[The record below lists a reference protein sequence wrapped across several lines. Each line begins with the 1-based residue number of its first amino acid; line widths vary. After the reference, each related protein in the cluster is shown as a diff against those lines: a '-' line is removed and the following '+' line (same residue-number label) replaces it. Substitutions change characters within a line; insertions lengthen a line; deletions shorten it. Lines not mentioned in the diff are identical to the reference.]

1 MIEGEHNEELNEGPQ
16 TIRDKFIRLRTNRN
30 FSIKEA
36 NGFFIIL
43 AVLFLTVGAYVQMR
57 ELISGLL
64 ITEFGLLAFPVILYS
79 MIMKKDLRRVFRLK
93 WLPASAV
100 FKIIILA
107 ALLLPAIAVANLAS
121 IFIIELFGNA
131 IESTIPTASSGP
143 EFLLLFAVIAGSAGI
158 CEELFFR
165 GAILNGYESELGM
178 KWGAVFSGLL
188 FGIFHFN
195 PQNIFGP
202 IILGIVFSYLVQL
215 TGSIFAGIIAH
226 MTNNGIAVTMGYL
239 MNVVS
244 NGAVAES
251 DLIFESAGAILGV
264 MAFYLVI
271 GMICYIGVRAILKK
285 LRIQFP
291 SYVPVEGTDDFVEDI
306 GPLWGKEPL
315 KIDISHFFP
324 IALSVVIYGFI
335 IYVAYF

>member
-1 MIEGEHNEELNEGPQ
+1 MIEGEKNEGTL
-16 TIRDKFIRLRTNRN
+16 TIRDKIINLRANRN
-30 FSIKEA
+30 FTIKEA

-43 AVLFLTVGAYVQMR
+43 AILFLTVGAYVQSR

-64 ITEFGLLAFPVILYS
+64 ITEFGLLAAPVIIYS
-79 MIMKKDLRRVFRLK
+79 IIMKKDIISVFRLK
-93 WLPASAV
+93 LIPVSAV
-100 FKIIILA
+100 FKIVLLA
-107 ALLLPAIAVANLAS
+107 ALLLPTIAVANLAS

-131 IESTIPTASSGP
+131 IESTIPTASNGP
-143 EFLLLFAVIAGSAGI
+143 EYILLFAVIAGSAGI
-158 CEELFFR
+158 CEEIFFR
-165 GAILNGYESELGM
+165 GVILNGYESELGM

-215 TGSIFAGIIAH
+215 TGSILAGIIAH

-239 MNVVS
+239 MNVFSDGIV
-244 NGAVAES
+244 EDS

-271 GMICYIGVRAILKK
+271 GMICYVGIKAILKN
-285 LRIQFP
+285 LRIQFLGKAQKENFNEI
-291 SYVPVEGTDDFVEDI
+291 VEAPA
-306 GPLWGKEPL
+306 PLWGKEPL
-315 KIDISHFFP
+315 NMDVSHFFP
-324 IALSVVIYGFI
+324 IALSVALYGLI
-335 IYVAYF
+335 IYIAYF